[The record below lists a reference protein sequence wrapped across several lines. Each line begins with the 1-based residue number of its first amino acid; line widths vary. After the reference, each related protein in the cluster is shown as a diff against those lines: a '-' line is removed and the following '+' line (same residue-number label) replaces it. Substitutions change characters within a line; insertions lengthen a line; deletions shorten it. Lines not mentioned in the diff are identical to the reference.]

1 MRTPRRR
8 DYKLFE
14 ESTRIAADQ
23 PMAEAITDQ
32 GVKVHQEATRKEAT
46 RKEVR
51 PANSSV
57 LNVYVKHSMQR
68 RQLKW
73 MNEYNQQ
80 AIRFSRR

>member
-32 GVKVHQEATRKEAT
+32 GVKVRQEAT

-51 PANSSV
+51 LANSSV

>member
-1 MRTPRRR
+1 
-8 DYKLFE
+8 
-14 ESTRIAADQ
+14 
-23 PMAEAITDQ
+23 MAGATTDQ
-32 GVKVHQEATRKEAT
+32 GVKVRQEATRKE
-46 RKEVR
+46 VWL
-51 PANSSV
+51 ANGSV